1 MPPILVALLA
11 FGCLFAAVG
20 VGSGGAWLLHR
31 RTRLSP
37 RNLYLTG
44 VVLLAAVLVAGA
56 VVGPI
61 AAALL
66 LPGLVAAVAGSVV
79 GRQLRGSA
87 LGAGGELRRHEKG
100 RLMVWQAAGPR
111 ARAARAHARARG
123 ERTYVGGQGELVRE
137 RSWPTAEAAIPLA
150 GDGSGRL
157 PAGEGRHL
165 IVLGATGAGK
175 TVTGRRWIC
184 ARILAH
190 DSAAL
195 VFDPKGDDQLAEDL
209 RAAARRVGR
218 PFVVFDPW
226 DPSADRWQ
234 PAWGEEPG
242 AVVARV
248 CAPIETTE
256 PFYSDALRT
265 HLWRVADA
273 LHAGGTWP
281 CTIPLLLDAAQL
293 HHWESTAQLALDV
306 PDEALK
312 RRLAEHSLWVAS
324 REGRHA
330 LAGGVARLRV
340 VIGEAWRP
348 VFDPGERGAIALP
361 DALDAGAVVLW
372 RTHVDDLPDEAQAI
386 TTLALGDA
394 AAAAVE
400 VDRRRTGAGQ
410 KPAHWSALID
420 EFGSVVAGSSGQK
433 LLALMQRARSRHGQ
447 VMVLTQSAKD
457 IEAVTENPAL
467 LESLTDNFA
476 GFVIHRQTSAESR
489 DWCAKLLGTREIWQ
503 STDRTSGHGARG
515 EGSGSRRRTAE
526 FVVPADRFKQLGVG
540 EAYVWTTLGPDVELV
555 QVTPAPRLDGGRENC
570 AKKLYQSLS
579 HVTLPAASSLEG
591 GLQPVEEDEFA
602 PVPAAQE
609 RADDQPPDYD
619 FDPRGGERDASAL

>member
-1 MPPILVALLA
+1 MATLPLLSVSPE
-11 FGCLFAAVG
+11 LIPLAAVG
-20 VGSGGAWLLHR
+20 ALIVPLGLGAGGAWLMHR

-37 RNLYLTG
+37 RNLYLTAG
-44 VVLLAAVLVAGA
+44 VLLVAVLAGTA
-56 VVGPI
+56 LFGAPALVLVPALGAAI
-61 AAALL
+61 AASA
-66 LPGLVAAVAGSVV
+66 V
-79 GRQLRGSA
+79 GRRLRGSA
-87 LGAGGELRRHEKG
+87 LGAGGELRQHERE
-100 RLMVWQAAGPR
+100 RLMLWQAAGQK
-111 ARAARAHARARG
+111 ARAARARERARG
-123 ERTYVGGQGELVRE
+123 ERTYVAGQGELVRE
-137 RSWPTAEAAIPLA
+137 RGWPAAEPAIPLA
-150 GDGSGRL
+150 ADGSGRL
-157 PAGEGRHL
+157 PAGEGKHL
-165 IVLGATGAGK
+165 LVLGATGAGK

-195 VFDPKGDDQLAEDL
+195 VWDPKSDEQLAGDL

-226 DPSADRWQ
+226 DADADRWQ
-234 PAWGEEPG
+234 PAWGDDPS

-256 PFYSDALRT
+256 PFYADALRV
-265 HLWRVADA
+265 HLWRVAEA
-273 LHAGGTWP
+273 LHAGGIWP

-293 HHWESTAQLALDV
+293 HHWENTAQLADGV
-306 PDEALK
+306 DDDALK
-312 RRLAEHSLWVAS
+312 RRLGEHGLWVDS

-340 VIGEAWRP
+340 VMGEAWRP
-348 VFDPGERGAIALP
+348 VFEPTKSGAITLP
-361 DALDAGAVVLW
+361 DALDAGAIVLW

-400 VDRRRTGAGQ
+400 VDRRRTSAGREA
-410 KPAHWSALID
+410 AHWSGLID

-457 IEAVTENPAL
+457 IEAVTANAAL

-489 DWCAKLLGTREIWQ
+489 DWCAKLLGTRELWQ
-503 STDRTSGHGARG
+503 STDRTQAHGARG
-515 EGSGSRRRTAE
+515 EGSGSRRRAAE
-526 FVVPADRFKQLGVG
+526 FVVPADRFKELGVG
-540 EAYVWTTLGPDVELV
+540 EAYVWTTLGPNVELIRV
-555 QVTPAPRLDGGRENC
+555 GRAPRLDGHHADHANG
-570 AKKLYQSLS
+570 LYRRLD
-579 HVTLPAASSLEG
+579 HVTLPPPRKTDSRPQLVAQALDNRHELAGDSSPHDFG
-591 GLQPVEEDEFA
+591 GPN
-602 PVPAAQE
+602 
-609 RADDQPPDYD
+609 
-619 FDPRGGERDASAL
+619 GGKRV